1 MRTARV
7 STDDTARA
15 NGMNSVVP
23 IASRAGSASRGVRS
37 NDEQHQPAATTTP
50 HLTHWSRLRATAP
63 ARRHERA

>member
-1 MRTARV
+1 
-7 STDDTARA
+7 
-15 NGMNSVVP
+15 MNSVVP